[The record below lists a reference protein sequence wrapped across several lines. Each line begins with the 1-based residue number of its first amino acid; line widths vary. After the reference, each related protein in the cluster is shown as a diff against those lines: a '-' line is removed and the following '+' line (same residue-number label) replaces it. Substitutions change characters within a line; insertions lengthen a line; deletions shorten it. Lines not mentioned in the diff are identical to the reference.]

1 MKKIIPVL
9 VLLVT
14 VSSSVYLVK
23 SAPVDANT
31 GDVKNEINTNDT
43 KVHNMLSTKTKGGG
57 GKYK

>member
-1 MKKIIPVL
+1 MKKIISVL

-23 SAPVDANT
+23 STPVDANT

-43 KVHNMLSTKTKGGG
+43 KVHNDTYHSYM
-57 GKYK
+57 